1 MRRKFPFAQPRH
13 RGIVTP
19 FCRARRET
27 RAWVGCYR
35 KNALG
40 LLPRAPGDAALGHP
54 AGIKSSFQLS
64 LGPLKTPVSS
74 ENRAPVR
81 AISFFIS
88 AEKLPRWAPRSGRHT
103 T

>member
-1 MRRKFPFAQPRH
+1 MRRTYLKSFSSTDTGRNRMRRKAPFAQPRY

-19 FCRARRET
+19 FCRASRET

-40 LLPRAPGDAALGHP
+40 LLSRAPGDAALGHP

-64 LGPLKTPVSS
+64 LGPLKKPVSS
-74 ENRAPVR
+74 EN
-81 AISFFIS
+81 
-88 AEKLPRWAPRSGRHT
+88 L
-103 T
+103 